1 MARALHHAA
10 GMSLPFIGG
19 HAEADETLEAH
30 VPEVVPIDELTAD
43 RIEAAE
49 AEIEAEETG
58 GVELSD
64 AVRQWRREL
73 STPLG
78 STPSPAS

>member
-1 MARALHHAA
+1 MSCPARRPVARALHHAA

-19 HAEADETLEAH
+19 HAESDETLEAH

-49 AEIEAEETG
+49 AEIEAEE
-58 GVELSD
+58 
-64 AVRQWRREL
+64 AWRQ
-73 STPLG
+73 TV
-78 STPSPAS
+78 

>member
-1 MARALHHAA
+1 MARSLHHAR

-19 HAEADETLEAH
+19 HAGPDETLDAH

-49 AEIEAEETG
+49 AEIEAEEAWPRT
-58 GVELSD
+58 V
-64 AVRQWRREL
+64 
-73 STPLG
+73 
-78 STPSPAS
+78 